1 MFNSN
6 VGKYGDFLFST
17 RPYIYNSI
25 SATERKRIAS
35 GGNVAIGVGINNTTY
50 RLNVDDNINSTS
62 LYQNGT
68 LLNLSTYDATTSQLA
83 IKQDTNCFNNI
94 IRYWFKHNINLLCYS
109 PANMSYIYT
118 KGETD
123 TFLNTKQATLTA
135 STILSGIGSNITLI
149 NYATLSNIPST
160 FPANMTNI
168 YTNGETDTLLNTKQ
182 ATLTAATT
190 LLGTLLGTY
199 SY

>member
-1 MFNSN
+1 
-6 VGKYGDFLFST
+6 
-17 RPYIYNSI
+17 
-25 SATERKRIAS
+25 
-35 GGNVAIGVGINNTTY
+35 
-50 RLNVDDNINSTS
+50 
-62 LYQNGT
+62 
-68 LLNLSTYDATTSQLA
+68 
-83 IKQDTNCFNNI
+83 
-94 IRYWFKHNINLLCYS
+94 
-109 PANMSYIYT
+109 MSYIYT

-123 TFLNTKQATLTA
+123 TLLNTKQATLTA